1 MVLKK
6 CKKKKRLWE
15 KAQQTNKK
23 PNPVDYPVNASVQT
37 ENFLRNAS
45 LCFFVG
51 GFQMTE
57 FHEHFLSFLQFR
69 ALCC

>member
-1 MVLKK
+1 MGKST
-6 CKKKKRLWE
+6 
-15 KAQQTNKK
+15 TNKQKTK
-23 PNPVDYPVNASVQT
+23 PSRLSSKCFCSNRKFSQKCFSV
-37 ENFLRNAS
+37 
-45 LCFFVG
+45 FFVG